1 MKIETVLEAHPDID
15 QAMAFGNQHAY
26 ITAVITP
33 SQTLIRKLNEDQNKL
48 SSIIS
53 EAVTTANA
61 RLSSLEKVRGFVLSD
76 EPFSVRND
84 CMTASGIIK
93 RQQINKLYQ
102 ERLEQLYQRKRSL

>member
-1 MKIETVLEAHPDID
+1 MYSDSNSCFCNSIA
-15 QAMAFGNQHAY
+15 QFF
-26 ITAVITP
+26 
-33 SQTLIRKLNEDQNKL
+33 TLIRKQNEDQNKL

-61 RLSSLEKVRGFVLSD
+61 RLSSLEKVRSFVLSD

-102 ERLEQLYQRKRSL
+102 ERLEQLYQRKSSL